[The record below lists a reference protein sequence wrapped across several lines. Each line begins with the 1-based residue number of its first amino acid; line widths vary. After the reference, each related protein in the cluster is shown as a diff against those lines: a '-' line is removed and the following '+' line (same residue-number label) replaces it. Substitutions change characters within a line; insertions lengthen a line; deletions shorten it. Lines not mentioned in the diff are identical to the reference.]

1 MGIWEFTHYDD
12 EDLNK
17 ISDAVDVLAEFGIE
31 QSDEMTDELY
41 AEINKREEEDYTRLG
56 KR

>member
-41 AEINKREEEDYTRLG
+41 AEINKRKEEKD
-56 KR
+56 